1 MSKAKRASK
10 HKGSNKY
17 KATPKKIVARQQAV
31 RMRKIA
37 ELNEE
42 ISAEKRQYI
51 RRNFRRKCFSFTEAE
66 RRGMSVCNWKT
77 EIDWFNSHAAEFIQ
91 IFEDARK

>member
-17 KATPKKIVARQQAV
+17 KAAPKKIVARQQAV

-51 RRNFRRKCFSFTEAE
+51 RRNFRRKCFTYSEAE
-66 RRGMSVCNWKT
+66 RRGLSVCSCQT
-77 EIDWFNSHAAEFIQ
+77 EIDWFNNHANEFIS
-91 IFEDARK
+91 IFENSRK